1 MENKDKGLIGNEN
14 IEDAIVRVQKEP
26 SVETLAHA
34 LTMFRKRMNE
44 KGQFVIA
51 LKPGT
56 DMNNMQVQ
64 LTKDDDGRTWWM
76 AFTGFDEEL
85 RGGEQV
91 MSTFLVDIRQLFLA
105 ALASEEIDGIIINPW
120 SKTMRL
126 DKNNI
131 RIILGQQGRRE

>member
-1 MENKDKGLIGNEN
+1 MENKDKGLIGNGN

-64 LTKDDDGRTWWM
+64 LTKDDDGR
-76 AFTGFDEEL
+76 
-85 RGGEQV
+85 R
-91 MSTFLVDIRQLFLA
+91 
-105 ALASEEIDGIIINPW
+105 
-120 SKTMRL
+120 
-126 DKNNI
+126 
-131 RIILGQQGRRE
+131 